1 MKKLGDLMKE
11 IGFNPKGSDAVKEA
25 FVKNLIKQAYGTHV
39 QTPSEKKII
48 SENPGKFVSLR
59 SSEKYSDPLQMTF
72 DFDEN
77 LNKTLKKTAV

>member
-1 MKKLGDLMKE
+1 MKE
-11 IGFNPKGSDAVKEA
+11 IGFNPTGSDAVKEA
-25 FVKNLIKQAYGTHV
+25 FVKNLIKQAYGIHV

-48 SENPGKFVSLR
+48 SENPGKFVSLK

-72 DFDEN
+72 DFGEN

>member
-25 FVKNLIKQAYGTHV
+25 FVKNLIKQAYGIHV

-48 SENPGKFVSLR
+48 SENPGKFVSLK

-72 DFDEN
+72 DFGEN